1 MRLLLFRGEW
11 TLTADPVRFID
22 LQAQYALVGEAV
34 EQRVLKVLRSGQYIL
49 GPEVA
54 ELEARLAQFTGT
66 RHCVSCASGTDA
78 LQIALMAEGV
88 GPGDAVFVPTFTF
101 VATAEVVS
109 LLGATPVFVDIDP
122 LSFNLDADA
131 LERAIQAV
139 VSKDAASHVLP
150 RSALPLRPR
159 GIIPVDLFGQPADY
173 ARINAIAAEHGL
185 FVIEDAAQSFGAAS
199 AGRRAGKLAPVACAS
214 FFPAKPLGCA
224 GDGGA
229 LFTDN
234 DAQAELFHSVRVHG
248 QGSDRYENVRLGVT
262 GRLDSLQAAV
272 LLAKLD
278 VFADELAARERIAA
292 RYSQAIA
299 ARDLALATP
308 HVAAP
313 MSSAWAQYSL
323 LARDTAHR
331 RGCQES
337 LKSAG
342 IPSMIYYPKPLH
354 LQTVFSSLG
363 YRVGDFPVAEDCA
376 ARIFSL
382 PMHPYLDASTQD
394 RVVAALV

>member
-1 MRLLLFRGEW
+1 M
-11 TLTADPVRFID
+11 TAAPVRFID
-22 LQAQYALVGEAV
+22 LQAQYARIGDAV
-34 EQRVLKVLRSGQYIL
+34 ERRVLKVLRSGQYIL

-54 ELEARLAQFTGT
+54 ELESKLAEFVGV

-78 LQIALMAEGV
+78 LQIALMAQGI

-101 VATAEVVS
+101 VATAEVVA
-109 LLGATPVFVDIDP
+109 LLGATPIFVDIDP
-122 LSFNLDADA
+122 LSFNLNPEA
-131 LERAIQAV
+131 LERAIHAV
-139 VSKDAASHVLP
+139 ISGDAASHVLP
-150 RSALPLRPR
+150 RTGAKLRPR

-173 ARINAIAAEHGL
+173 ARINAIAATHGL

-199 AGRRAGKLAPVACAS
+199 AGVRAGKLARVACAS

-229 LFTDN
+229 LFTDD
-234 DAQAELFHSVRVHG
+234 DAQAELFRSVRVHG

-262 GRLDSLQAAV
+262 GRLDSVQAAV

-278 VFADELAARERIAA
+278 IFADELAARDRVADRYNQSISARALGIVTPCLAA
-292 RYSQAIA
+292 G
-299 ARDLALATP
+299 
-308 HVAAP
+308 
-313 MSSAWAQYSL
+313 MNSAWAQYSI
-323 LARDTAHR
+323 LAKDSTHR
-331 RGCQES
+331 SACQES
-337 LKSAG
+337 LKSAA

-354 LQTVFSSLG
+354 LQKAFSGLG
-363 YRVGDFPVAEDCA
+363 YRAGDFPSAEDCA

-382 PMHPYLDASTQD
+382 PMHPYLDAATQD

>member
-1 MRLLLFRGEW
+1 M
-11 TLTADPVRFID
+11 TANPVRFID
-22 LQAQYALVGEAV
+22 LQAQYARIGEAV
-34 EQRVLKVLRSGQYIL
+34 ERRVLDVLRGGQYIL
-49 GPEVA
+49 GPEVT
-54 ELEARLAQFTGT
+54 ELESKLAQFAGV

-78 LQIALMAEGV
+78 LQIALMAQGV

-109 LLGATPVFVDIDP
+109 LLGATPIFVDIDP
-122 LSFNLDADA
+122 LSFNLNPAA
-131 LERAIQAV
+131 LEKAIQAV
-139 VSKDAASHVLP
+139 VSNDAASHVLP
-150 RSALPLRPR
+150 RNSIQLRPR

-185 FVIEDAAQSFGAAS
+185 FVIEDAAQSFGAAG
-199 AGRRAGKLAPVACAS
+199 AGGRAGKLAQVACAS

-229 LFTDN
+229 LFTDD
-234 DAQAELFHSVRVHG
+234 DAQAELFRSVRVHG

-278 VFADELAARERIAA
+278 IFIDELAARDRIAA
-292 RYSQAIA
+292 RYSQSIS
-299 ARDLALATP
+299 ARGLGLATP
-308 HVAAP
+308 YLAAG
-313 MSSAWAQYSL
+313 MSSAWAQYSI
-323 LARDTAHR
+323 LARDSMHR
-331 RGCQES
+331 SACQES

-342 IPSMIYYPKPLH
+342 VPSMIYYPKPLH
-354 LQTVFSSLG
+354 LQTVFSALG
-363 YRVGDFPVAEDCA
+363 YRAGDFPAAEDCA

-394 RVVAALV
+394 RIVAALV

>member
-1 MRLLLFRGEW
+1 
-11 TLTADPVRFID
+11 LTGDPVRFID
-22 LQAQYALVGEAV
+22 LQAQYARIGDAV
-34 EQRVLKVLRSGQYIL
+34 ERRVLDVLRGGQYIL
-49 GPEVA
+49 GPEVT
-54 ELEARLAQFTGT
+54 ELESKLAQFTGA

-78 LQIALMAEGV
+78 LQIALMAQCV

-109 LLGATPVFVDIDP
+109 LVGATPIFVDIDP
-122 LSFNLDADA
+122 SNFNLNPQA

-139 VSKDAASHVLP
+139 RSNAATSHVLP
-150 RSALPLRPR
+150 RNGVKLRPR

-173 ARINAIAAEHGL
+173 ARINAIAAGHGL
-185 FVIEDAAQSFGAAS
+185 FVIEDAAQSFGATS
-199 AGRRAGKLAPVACAS
+199 AQGRAGTLAPVACAS

-229 LFTDN
+229 LFTDD
-234 DAQAELFHSVRVHG
+234 DAQAALFRSVRVHG
-248 QGSDRYENVRLGVT
+248 QGSDRYENVRLGLT

-278 VFADELAARERIAA
+278 IFIDELAARDRIAA
-292 RYSQAIA
+292 RYSQSISARRLGITTPSIA
-299 ARDLALATP
+299 AGMT
-308 HVAAP
+308 
-313 MSSAWAQYSL
+313 SAWAQYSI
-323 LARDTAHR
+323 LARDSMHR
-331 RGCQES
+331 SACQAS

-354 LQTVFSSLG
+354 LQTVFAGLG
-363 YRVGDFPVAEDCA
+363 YRAGDFPVAEDCA
-376 ARIFSL
+376 GRILSL
-382 PMHPYLDASTQD
+382 PMHPYLDGPTQD

>member
-1 MRLLLFRGEW
+1 M
-11 TLTADPVRFID
+11 TANPVRFID
-22 LQAQYALVGEAV
+22 LQAQYARIGEAV
-34 EQRVLKVLRSGQYIL
+34 ERRVLDVLRGGQYIL
-49 GPEVA
+49 GPEVT
-54 ELEARLAQFTGT
+54 ELESKLAQFAGV

-78 LQIALMAEGV
+78 LQIALMAQGV

-109 LLGATPVFVDIDP
+109 LLGATPIFVDIDP
-122 LSFNLDADA
+122 LSFNLNPDA
-131 LERAIQAV
+131 LEKAIQAV
-139 VSKDAASHVLP
+139 LSNDAASHVLP
-150 RSALPLRPR
+150 RNSIKLRPR

-199 AGRRAGKLAPVACAS
+199 AGGRAGKLAQVACAS

-229 LFTDN
+229 LFTDD
-234 DAQAELFHSVRVHG
+234 DAQAELFRSVRVHG

-278 VFADELAARERIAA
+278 IFIDELAARDRIAA
-292 RYSQAIA
+292 RYSQSIS
-299 ARDLALATP
+299 ARGLGLATP
-308 HVAAP
+308 YLAAG
-313 MSSAWAQYSL
+313 MSSAWAQYSI
-323 LARDTAHR
+323 LARDSMHR
-331 RGCQES
+331 SACQES

-342 IPSMIYYPKPLH
+342 VPSMIYYPKPLH
-354 LQTVFSSLG
+354 LQTVFSALG
-363 YRVGDFPVAEDCA
+363 YRAGDFPAAEDCA

>member
-1 MRLLLFRGEW
+1 M
-11 TLTADPVRFID
+11 TADPVRFID
-22 LQAQYALVGEAV
+22 LQAQYARIGDAI
-34 EQRVLKVLRSGQYIL
+34 EQRVLHVLRSGQYIL

-54 ELEARLAQFTGT
+54 ELESKLARFTGV

-78 LQIALMAEGV
+78 LQIALMAQDV

-122 LSFNLDADA
+122 SSFNLSPEA
-131 LERAIQAV
+131 LEKAIQAV
-139 VSKDAASHVLP
+139 RSNDAASHVLP
-150 RSALPLRPR
+150 RNATKLRPR

-173 ARINAIAAEHGL
+173 ARINAIAAKHGL

-199 AGRRAGKLAPVACAS
+199 AGGRAGGLAPVACAS

-229 LFTDN
+229 LFTDD
-234 DAQAELFHSVRVHG
+234 DAQAELFRSVRVHG

-262 GRLDSLQAAV
+262 GRLDSVQAAV

-278 VFADELAARERIAA
+278 VFVDELAARERIAA
-292 RYSQAIA
+292 RYSRSIA
-299 ARDLALATP
+299 KRGLGLITP
-308 HVAAP
+308 TIGTG
-313 MSSAWAQYSL
+313 MTSAWAQYSI
-323 LARDTAHR
+323 LARDGRHR
-331 RGCQES
+331 SACQKS
-337 LKSAG
+337 LKSAA

-354 LQTVFSSLG
+354 LQTVFAALG
-363 YRVGDFPVAEDCA
+363 YRTGDFPAAEDCA

-394 RVVAALV
+394 RIVAALV

>member
-1 MRLLLFRGEW
+1 M
-11 TLTADPVRFID
+11 TADLVRFID
-22 LQAQYALVGEAV
+22 LQAQYARIGNAI

-49 GPEVA
+49 GPEVT
-54 ELEARLAQFTGT
+54 ELESKLAQFTGV

-78 LQIALMAEGV
+78 LQIALLAQGV

-122 LSFNLDADA
+122 SSFNLHPAA
-131 LERAIQAV
+131 LEMAIRSV
-139 VSKDAASHVLP
+139 LSNDAASHVLP
-150 RSALPLRPR
+150 RNGVKLRLR

-173 ARINAIAAEHGL
+173 ARINAVAAKHGL

-199 AGRRAGKLAPVACAS
+199 SGDRAGKLAPVACAS

-229 LFTDN
+229 LFTDD
-234 DAQAELFHSVRVHG
+234 DAQAELFRSVRVHG
-248 QGSDRYENVRLGVT
+248 QGSDRYENVRLGLT
-262 GRLDSLQAAV
+262 GRLDSVQAAV

-278 VFADELAARERIAA
+278 IFVDELAARERIAA
-292 RYSQAIA
+292 RYTQSIS
-299 ARDLALATP
+299 ARGLGLATP
-308 HVAAP
+308 HLAAG
-313 MSSAWAQYSL
+313 MSSAWAQYSV
-323 LARDTAHR
+323 LARDSAHR
-331 RGCQES
+331 AACQQS

-354 LQTVFSSLG
+354 LQTVFSALG

-382 PMHPYLDASTQD
+382 PMHPYLDAATQD

>member
-1 MRLLLFRGEW
+1 MA
-11 TLTADPVRFID
+11 ADPVRFID
-22 LQAQYALVGEAV
+22 LQAQYARIADTV
-34 EQRVLKVLRSGQYIL
+34 EQRVLKVLRGGQYIL
-49 GPEVA
+49 GPEVT
-54 ELEARLAQFTGT
+54 ELESKLAQFTGV

-78 LQIALMAEGV
+78 LQIALMAQGV

-109 LLGATPVFVDIDP
+109 LVGATPIFVDIDP
-122 LSFNLDADA
+122 LSFNLNPDA

-139 VSKDAASHVLP
+139 LSNDAASHVLP
-150 RSALPLRPR
+150 REGIKLRPR

-173 ARINAIAAEHGL
+173 AHINAIAAKHGL

-199 AGRRAGKLAPVACAS
+199 AVGRAGKLAQVACAS

-229 LFTDN
+229 LFTD
-234 DAQAELFHSVRVHG
+234 DDSQAELFRSVRVHG

-278 VFADELAARERIAA
+278 IFIDELAARDRIAA
-292 RYSQAIA
+292 RYSQSISARGLGLTTPYIA
-299 ARDLALATP
+299 AGMT
-308 HVAAP
+308 
-313 MSSAWAQYSL
+313 SAWAQYSI
-323 LARDTAHR
+323 LARDSMHRTA
-331 RGCQES
+331 CQES

-342 IPSMIYYPKPLH
+342 VPSMIYYPKPLH
-354 LQTVFSSLG
+354 LQTVFSGLG
-363 YRVGDFPVAEDCA
+363 YRAGDFPVAEDCA